1 MTHDPLC
8 VEPQTDYPC
17 KRCWE
22 IECECLCICDILAKA
37 RKDEADRVMS
47 LRYQHVTGWQDMKE
61 ALAWQQGQRDMLAKC
76 IALIEE
82 SVPWSAENWIA
93 VDERAA
99 ILAALRD
106 LQDRTENGTDTPT
119 RRNP

>member
-8 VEPQTDYPC
+8 IEPQTDYPC

-22 IECECLCICDILAKA
+22 IECECLCICDIIAKVREDERQKTFDADWSEMGQLAA
-37 RKDEADRVMS
+37 VGLFRRQA
-47 LRYQHVTGWQDMKE
+47 
-61 ALAWQQGQRDMLAKC
+61 ARDMLAKC

-82 SVPWSAENWIA
+82 SVPWSRENWIA

-99 ILAALRD
+99 ILTALRD
-106 LQDRTENGTDTPT
+106 LQEKQ
-119 RRNP
+119 